1 MEAIAK
7 HDFRATA
14 DDELSFAK
22 NNILKILSMDD
33 DQNWFK
39 AELDGKEG
47 YVPNNYIEMKPH
59 PWFAGKIPR
68 LEAER
73 RLLEKD
79 ARGNYIHPDGAF
91 LLRNSESA
99 PGEFSISVK
108 FQENIQHFK
117 VLRDGA
123 GKYFL
128 WVVKFNSINE
138 LIEYHR
144 MSSVNRGQTIVLKDM
159 ATNRKK
165 RATAQY
171 EFKAETEEELGF
183 SKGDVVTILEEVD
196 SNWWKGELHGQE
208 GLFPAA
214 YVRVLDS

>member
-14 DDELSFAK
+14 DDELSFSK

-33 DQNWFK
+33 DQNWYK

-108 FQENIQHFK
+108 VREAVQHFK
-117 VLRDGA
+117 VLRDGE
-123 GKYFL
+123 GKYYL
-128 WVVKFNSINE
+128 WVDKYNSVND
-138 LIEYHR
+138 LIEFHKT
-144 MSSVNRGQTIVLKDM
+144 SSVVRGQNIKLVELGK
-159 ATNRKK
+159 KK

-183 SKGDVVTILEEVD
+183 SKGDVITILEEVD
-196 SNWWKGELHGQE
+196 SNWWKGEIHGQE

>member
-1 MEAIAK
+1 M
-7 HDFRATA
+7 
-14 DDELSFAK
+14 L
-22 NNILKILSMDD
+22 
-33 DQNWFK
+33 
-39 AELDGKEG
+39 
-47 YVPNNYIEMKPH
+47 
-59 PWFAGKIPR
+59 
-68 LEAER
+68 
-73 RLLEKD
+73 
-79 ARGNYIHPDGAF
+79 
-91 LLRNSESA
+91 
-99 PGEFSISVK
+99 FSSR

>member
-14 DDELSFAK
+14 DDELSFSK

-79 ARGNYIHPDGAF
+79 GRGNFIHPDGAF

-108 FQENIQHFK
+108 VREAVQHFK
-117 VLRDGA
+117 VLRDGE
-123 GKYFL
+123 GKYYL
-128 WVVKFNSINE
+128 WVEKYNSVNE
-138 LIEYHR
+138 LIEFHKT
-144 MSSVNRGQTIVLKDM
+144 SSVVRGQNIKLVELGQ
-159 ATNRKK
+159 KK

-183 SKGDVVTILEEVD
+183 CKGDVVTILEEVD

>member
-14 DDELSFAK
+14 DDELSFSK

-73 RLLEKD
+73 RLLEKE
-79 ARGNYIHPDGAF
+79 ARGNFVHPDGAF

-108 FQENIQHFK
+108 VREAVQHFK
-117 VLRDGA
+117 VLRDGE
-123 GKYFL
+123 GKYYL
-128 WVVKFNSINE
+128 WVEKYNSVNE
-138 LIEYHR
+138 LIEYHKT
-144 MSSVNRGQTIVLKDM
+144 SSVVRGQNVKLIEYG
-159 ATNRKK
+159 KK
-165 RATAQY
+165 KKASALY
-171 EFKAETEEELGF
+171 EFKPETQGELGF
-183 SKGDVVTILEEVD
+183 CKGDIITVLEEVD
-196 SNWWKGELHGQE
+196 NNWWKGEHNGQE

-214 YVRVLDS
+214 YVRKMDL

>member
-1 MEAIAK
+1 MY
-7 HDFRATA
+7 TA
-14 DDELSFAK
+14 L
-22 NNILKILSMDD
+22 ILSMDD

-108 FQENIQHFK
+108 VREAVQHFK
-117 VLRDGA
+117 VLRDGV
-123 GKYFL
+123 GKYYL
-128 WVVKFNSINE
+128 WVDKYNSVND
-138 LIEYHR
+138 LIEFHKT
-144 MSSVNRGQTIVLKDM
+144 SSVVRGQNIKLVDLGK
-159 ATNRKK
+159 KK

>member
-14 DDELSFAK
+14 DDELSFSK

-79 ARGNYIHPDGAF
+79 GRGNFIHPDGAF

-99 PGEFSISVK
+99 PGELSISVK

-183 SKGDVVTILEEVD
+183 CKGDVVTILEEVD

>member
-108 FQENIQHFK
+108 VREAVQHFK
-117 VLRDGA
+117 VLRDGV
-123 GKYFL
+123 GKYYL
-128 WVVKFNSINE
+128 WVDKYNSVND
-138 LIEYHR
+138 LIEFHKT
-144 MSSVNRGQTIVLKDM
+144 SSVVRGQNIKLVDLGK
-159 ATNRKK
+159 KK